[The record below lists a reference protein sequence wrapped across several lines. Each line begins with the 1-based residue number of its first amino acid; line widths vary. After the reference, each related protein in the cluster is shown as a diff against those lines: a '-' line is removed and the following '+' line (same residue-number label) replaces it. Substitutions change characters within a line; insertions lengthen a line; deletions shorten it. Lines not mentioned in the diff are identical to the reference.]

1 MCSTIGEVG
10 RMVPAGSSAS
20 RPTRGKLK
28 KSRRNRGALRGD
40 FHYRK
45 TDSFSHSVLLIDFV
59 WDLFRLTR
67 VIAIQS
73 FVFEL
78 DTGLIPV
85 TSAARHHH

>member
-1 MCSTIGEVG
+1 MCSTIGEVV

-45 TDSFSHSVLLIDFV
+45 TDSFSYSVLLIDFV

-73 FVFEL
+73 FVFDL